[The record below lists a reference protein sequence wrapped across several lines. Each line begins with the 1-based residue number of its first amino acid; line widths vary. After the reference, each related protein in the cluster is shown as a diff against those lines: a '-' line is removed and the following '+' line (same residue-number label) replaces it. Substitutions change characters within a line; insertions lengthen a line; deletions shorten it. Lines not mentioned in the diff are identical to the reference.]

1 MKKTLL
7 LFVSL
12 LMTMGMFAQSKTAK
26 FDFTGE
32 SAYGMTLL
40 SGSTKDYNADPTVC
54 TESGVTL
61 TLNGQTR
68 WWKTNKE
75 GNELRFYKGSNMTFK
90 VPEGNVITKVEL
102 TSKSPAKFE
111 SAVGTYANGTWTGS
125 ANSVVISTN
134 ITEKNTPISSAVVT
148 YQSSSAPMKKD
159 PALSFSET
167 TVSGV
172 VGEAFVAPTLTKAT
186 TAAVAYTSSDEA
198 VATVNAE
205 TGEVTLLAA
214 GETKITATAAENDE
228 YNGGSASY
236 TLTVTT
242 PALDVVQEP
251 YSESFETEFGSFVLD
266 NVNLSEGLSYVW
278 AIDKSYKCAKASAY
292 VNKKNLPSE
301 SWLVSPWIE
310 LSAAEVIRNLYFDHA
325 VSKYFGN
332 VSEEA
337 TLWIKAE
344 GGDWTQYTSISYPEV
359 PQDKS
364 FSPFETQTVCLDG
377 YEGKKIKVGFKY
389 VSTDKAAG
397 TWEIRNFEVCSGSPS
412 GINEINAGKFD
423 VNAPVYNLAGQRV
436 NANAKGIL
444 IQNGKKF
451 IK

>member
-40 SGSTKDYNADPTVC
+40 SGSTKEYNADPTVC
-54 TESGVTL
+54 TEGDVTL

-68 WWKTNKE
+68 WWKATN
-75 GNELRFYKGSNMTFK
+75 GNELRFYKGSDMTFK

-102 TSKSPAKFE
+102 TAKVPAKFE

-186 TAAVAYTSSDEA
+186 TAAVVYTSSDEA

-242 PALDVVQEP
+242 PALDVVKEP

-278 AIDKSYKCAKASAY
+278 SIDKKYKCAKASAF

-310 LSAAEVIRNLYFDHA
+310 LSAAEVERNLFFDHA

-337 TLWIKAE
+337 TLWIKVE
-344 GGDWTQYTSISYPEV
+344 GGDWTQITSIAYPEV

-364 FSPFETQTVCLDG
+364 FSPFETQTVSLAG

-389 VSTDKAAG
+389 VSTDEAAG
-397 TWEIRNFEVCSGSPS
+397 TWEIRNFKVSTDVS
-412 GINEINAGKFD
+412 GINEIKADKLD

>member
-40 SGSTKDYNADPTVC
+40 SGSTKEYNADPTVC
-54 TESGVTL
+54 TEGDVTL

-68 WWKTNKE
+68 WWKATN
-75 GNELRFYKGSNMTFK
+75 GNELRFYKGADMTFK

-102 TSKSPAKFE
+102 TAKVPAKFE

-167 TVSGV
+167 TASGV

-186 TAAVAYTSSDEA
+186 TAAVVYTSSDEA

-205 TGEVTLLAA
+205 TGEVKLLAA

-278 AIDKSYKCAKASAY
+278 SIDKKYKCAKASAF

-310 LSAAEVIRNLYFDHA
+310 LSAAEVIRSLYFDHA

-337 TLWIKAE
+337 TLWIKVE
-344 GGDWTQYTSISYPEV
+344 GGDWTQITSIAYPEV

-364 FSPFETQTVCLDG
+364 FSPFETQAVSLAG

-389 VSTDKAAG
+389 VSTDEAAG
-397 TWEIRNFEVCSGSPS
+397 TWEIRNFKVSTDVS
-412 GINEINAGKFD
+412 GINEIKADKLD

>member
-12 LMTMGMFAQSKTAK
+12 LMTMGMFAQSKTAT

-40 SGSTKDYNADPTVC
+40 SGSTKEYNADPTVC
-54 TESGVTL
+54 TEGDVTL

-68 WWKTNKE
+68 WWKATN
-75 GNELRFYKGSNMTFK
+75 GNELRFYKGADMTFK

-102 TSKSPAKFE
+102 TAKVPAKFE

-167 TVSGV
+167 TASGV

-186 TAAVAYTSSDEA
+186 TAAVVYTSSDEA

-242 PALDVVQEP
+242 PALDVVKEP
-251 YSESFETEFGSFVLD
+251 YSESFETGFGSFVLD

-310 LSAAEVIRNLYFDHA
+310 LSAAEVIRSLYFDHA

-337 TLWIKAE
+337 TLWIKVE
-344 GGDWTQYTSISYPEV
+344 GGDWTQITSIAYPEV

-364 FSPFETQTVCLDG
+364 FSPFETQVVSLAG

-389 VSTDKAAG
+389 VSTDEAAG
-397 TWEIRNFEVCSGSPS
+397 TWEIRNFKVSTDVS
-412 GINEINAGKFD
+412 GINEIKADKFE

>member
-1 MKKTLL
+1 
-7 LFVSL
+7 
-12 LMTMGMFAQSKTAK
+12 MGMFAQSKTAK

-40 SGSTKDYNADPTVC
+40 SGSTKEYNADPTVC
-54 TESGVTL
+54 TEGDVTL

-68 WWKTNKE
+68 WWKATN
-75 GNELRFYKGSNMTFK
+75 GNELRFYKGADMTFK

-102 TSKSPAKFE
+102 TAKVPAKFE

-186 TAAVAYTSSDEA
+186 TAAVVYTSSNET

-236 TLTVTT
+236 TLIVTT

-278 AIDKSYKCAKASAY
+278 SIDKKYKCAKASAF

-310 LSAAEVIRNLYFDHA
+310 LSCAEVERNLYFDHA

-337 TLWIKAE
+337 TLWIKVE
-344 GGDWTQYTSISYPEV
+344 GGDWTQITSIAYPEV

-364 FSPFETQTVCLDG
+364 FSPFETQAVSLAG

-389 VSTDKAAG
+389 VSTDEAAG
-397 TWEIRNFEVCSGSPS
+397 TWEIRNFKVSTDVS
-412 GINEINAGKFD
+412 GINEIKADKLD

>member
-1 MKKTLL
+1 M
-7 LFVSL
+7 
-12 LMTMGMFAQSKTAK
+12 
-26 FDFTGE
+26 
-32 SAYGMTLL
+32 
-40 SGSTKDYNADPTVC
+40 P
-54 TESGVTL
+54 
-61 TLNGQTR
+61 
-68 WWKTNKE
+68 
-75 GNELRFYKGSNMTFK
+75 FK

-102 TSKSPAKFE
+102 TAKVPAKFE

-167 TVSGV
+167 TASGV
-172 VGEAFVAPTLTKAT
+172 VGEAFVAPTLTKAS
-186 TAAVAYTSSDEA
+186 TAAVGYTSSDEA

-242 PALDVVQEP
+242 PALDVVKEP
-251 YSESFETEFGSFVLD
+251 YSESFETGFGSFVLD

-292 VNKKNLPSE
+292 VDKKNLPSE

-310 LSAAEVIRNLYFDHA
+310 LSAAEVIRSLYFDHA

-337 TLWIKAE
+337 TLWIKVE
-344 GGDWTQYTSISYPEV
+344 GGDWTQITSIAYPEV

-364 FSPFETQTVCLDG
+364 FSPFETQAVSLAG

-389 VSTDKAAG
+389 VSTDEAAG
-397 TWEIRNFEVCSGSPS
+397 TWEIRNFKVSTDVS
-412 GINEINAGKFD
+412 GINEIKADKLD

>member
-40 SGSTKDYNADPTVC
+40 SGSTKEYNADPTVC
-54 TESGVTL
+54 TEGDVTL

-68 WWKTNKE
+68 WWKATN
-75 GNELRFYKGSNMTFK
+75 GNELRFYKGADMTFK

-102 TSKSPAKFE
+102 TAKVPAKFE

-167 TVSGV
+167 TASGV

-186 TAAVAYTSSDEA
+186 TAAVVYTSSDEA

-236 TLTVTT
+236 TLIVTT

-278 AIDKSYKCAKASAY
+278 SIDKKYKCAKASAF

-310 LSAAEVIRNLYFDHA
+310 LSAAEVIRSLYFDHA

-337 TLWIKAE
+337 TLWIKVE
-344 GGDWTQYTSISYPEV
+344 GGDWTQITSIAYPEV

-364 FSPFETQTVCLDG
+364 FSPFETQAVSLAG

-389 VSTDKAAG
+389 VSTDEAAG
-397 TWEIRNFEVCSGSPS
+397 TWEIRNFKVSTDVS
-412 GINEINAGKFD
+412 GINEIKADKLD

>member
-40 SGSTKDYNADPTVC
+40 SGSTKEYNADPTVC
-54 TESGVTL
+54 TEGDVTL

-68 WWKTNKE
+68 WWKATN
-75 GNELRFYKGSNMTFK
+75 GNELRFYKGSDMTFK

-102 TSKSPAKFE
+102 TAKVPAKFE

-167 TVSGV
+167 TASGV

-186 TAAVAYTSSDEA
+186 TAAVVYTSSDEA

-242 PALDVVQEP
+242 PALDVVKEP

-278 AIDKSYKCAKASAY
+278 SIDKKYKCAKASAF

-310 LSAAEVIRNLYFDHA
+310 LSAAEVIRSLYFDHA

-337 TLWIKAE
+337 TLWIKVE
-344 GGDWTQYTSISYPEV
+344 GGDWTQITSIAYPEV

-364 FSPFETQTVCLDG
+364 FSPFETQAVSLAG

-389 VSTDKAAG
+389 VSTDEAAG
-397 TWEIRNFEVCSGSPS
+397 TWEIRNFKVSTDVS
-412 GINEINAGKFD
+412 GINEIKADKLD

-444 IQNGKKF
+444 I
-451 IK
+451 

>member
-40 SGSTKDYNADPTVC
+40 SGSTKEYNADPTVC
-54 TESGVTL
+54 TEGDVTL

-68 WWKTNKE
+68 WWKATN
-75 GNELRFYKGSNMTFK
+75 GNELRFYKGADMTFK

-102 TSKSPAKFE
+102 TAKVPAKFE

-172 VGEAFVAPTLTKAT
+172 VGEAFVAPALTKAT
-186 TAAVAYTSSDEA
+186 TAAVVYTSSNET

-236 TLTVTT
+236 TLIVTT

-278 AIDKSYKCAKASAY
+278 SIDKKYKCAKASAF

-310 LSAAEVIRNLYFDHA
+310 LSCAEVERNLYFDHA

-337 TLWIKAE
+337 TLWIKVE
-344 GGDWTQYTSISYPEV
+344 GGDWTQITSIAYPEV

-364 FSPFETQTVCLDG
+364 FSPFETQAVSLAG

-389 VSTDKAAG
+389 VSTDEAAG
-397 TWEIRNFEVCSGSPS
+397 TWEIRNFKVSTDVS
-412 GINEINAGKFD
+412 GINEIKADKLD

>member
-12 LMTMGMFAQSKTAK
+12 LMTMGMFAQSKTAT

-54 TESGVTL
+54 IEGDVTL

-68 WWKTNKE
+68 WWKATN

-167 TVSGV
+167 TASGV

-186 TAAVAYTSSDEA
+186 TAAVVYTSSDEA

-242 PALDVVQEP
+242 PALDVVKEP
-251 YSESFETEFGSFVLD
+251 YSESFETGFGSFVLD

-310 LSAAEVIRNLYFDHA
+310 LSAAEVIRSLYFDHA

-337 TLWIKAE
+337 TLWIKVE
-344 GGDWTQYTSISYPEV
+344 GGDWTQITSIAYPEV

-364 FSPFETQTVCLDG
+364 FSPFETQAVSLAG

-389 VSTDKAAG
+389 VSTDEAAG
-397 TWEIRNFEVCSGSPS
+397 TWEIRNFKVSTDVS
-412 GINEINAGKFD
+412 GINEIKADKLD

>member
-12 LMTMGMFAQSKTAK
+12 LMTMGMFAQSKTAT

-40 SGSTKDYNADPTVC
+40 SGSTKEYNADPTVC
-54 TESGVTL
+54 TEGDVTL

-68 WWKTNKE
+68 WWKATN
-75 GNELRFYKGSNMTFK
+75 GNELRFYKGADMTFK

-102 TSKSPAKFE
+102 TAKVPAKFE

-167 TVSGV
+167 TASGV

-186 TAAVAYTSSDEA
+186 TAAVVYTSSDEA

-236 TLTVTT
+236 TLIVTT

-278 AIDKSYKCAKASAY
+278 SIDKKYKCAKASAF

-310 LSAAEVIRNLYFDHA
+310 LSAAEVIRSLYFDHA

-337 TLWIKAE
+337 TLWIKVE
-344 GGDWTQYTSISYPEV
+344 GGDWTQITSIAYPEV

-364 FSPFETQTVCLDG
+364 FSPFETQAVSLAG

-389 VSTDKAAG
+389 VSTDEAAG
-397 TWEIRNFEVCSGSPS
+397 TWEIRNFKVSTDVS
-412 GINEINAGKFD
+412 GINEIKADKFD

>member
-40 SGSTKDYNADPTVC
+40 SGSTKEYNADPTVC
-54 TESGVTL
+54 TEGDVTL

-68 WWKTNKE
+68 WWKATN
-75 GNELRFYKGSNMTFK
+75 GNELRFYKGADMTFK

-102 TSKSPAKFE
+102 TAKVPAKFE

-167 TVSGV
+167 TASGV

-186 TAAVAYTSSDEA
+186 TAAVVYTSSDEA

-236 TLTVTT
+236 TLIVTT
-242 PALDVVQEP
+242 PALDVVKEP
-251 YSESFETEFGSFVLD
+251 YSESFETEFGSFVID

-278 AIDKSYKCAKASAY
+278 SIDKKYKCAKASAF

-310 LSAAEVIRNLYFDHA
+310 LSCAEVERNLYFDHA

-337 TLWIKAE
+337 TLWIKVE
-344 GGDWTQYTSISYPEV
+344 GGDWTQITSIAYPEV

-364 FSPFETQTVCLDG
+364 FSPFETQAVSLAG

-389 VSTDKAAG
+389 VSTDEAAG
-397 TWEIRNFEVCSGSPS
+397 TWEIRNFKVSTDVS
-412 GINEINAGKFD
+412 GINEIKADKLD

>member
-40 SGSTKDYNADPTVC
+40 SGSTKEYNADPTVC
-54 TESGVTL
+54 TEGDVTL

-68 WWKTNKE
+68 WWKATN
-75 GNELRFYKGSNMTFK
+75 GNELRFYKGSDMTFK

-102 TSKSPAKFE
+102 TAKVPAKFE

-167 TVSGV
+167 TASGV

-186 TAAVAYTSSDEA
+186 TAAVVYTSSDEA

-242 PALDVVQEP
+242 PALDVVKEP

-278 AIDKSYKCAKASAY
+278 SIDKKYKCAKASAF

-310 LSAAEVIRNLYFDHA
+310 LSCAEVERNLYFDHA

-337 TLWIKAE
+337 TLWIKVE
-344 GGDWTQYTSISYPEV
+344 GGDWTQITSIAYPEV

-364 FSPFETQTVCLDG
+364 FSPFETQAVSLAG

-389 VSTDKAAG
+389 VSTDEAAG
-397 TWEIRNFEVCSGSPS
+397 TWEIRNFKVSTDVS
-412 GINEINAGKFD
+412 GINEIKADKFD

>member
-40 SGSTKDYNADPTVC
+40 SGSTKEYNADPTVC
-54 TESGVTL
+54 TEGDVTL

-68 WWKTNKE
+68 WWKATN
-75 GNELRFYKGSNMTFK
+75 GNELRFYKGADMTFK

-102 TSKSPAKFE
+102 TAKVPAKFE

-186 TAAVAYTSSDEA
+186 TAAVVYTSSDEA
-198 VATVNAE
+198 VATVNAA

-236 TLTVTT
+236 TLIVTT

-278 AIDKSYKCAKASAY
+278 SIDKKYKCAKASAF

-310 LSAAEVIRNLYFDHA
+310 LSCAEVERNLYFDHA

-337 TLWIKAE
+337 TLWIKVE
-344 GGDWTQYTSISYPEV
+344 GGDWTQITSIAYPEV

-364 FSPFETQTVCLDG
+364 FSPFETQAVSLAG

-389 VSTDKAAG
+389 VSTDEAAG
-397 TWEIRNFEVCSGSPS
+397 TWEIRNFKVSTDVS
-412 GINEINAGKFD
+412 GINEIKADKLD

>member
-40 SGSTKDYNADPTVC
+40 SGSTKEYNADPTVC
-54 TESGVTL
+54 TEGDVTL

-68 WWKTNKE
+68 WWKATN
-75 GNELRFYKGSNMTFK
+75 GNELRFYKGADMTFK

-102 TSKSPAKFE
+102 TAKVPAKFE

-167 TVSGV
+167 TASGV

-186 TAAVAYTSSDEA
+186 TAAVVYTSSDEA

-236 TLTVTT
+236 TLIVTT

-278 AIDKSYKCAKASAY
+278 SIDKKYKCAKASAF

-301 SWLVSPWIE
+301 SWLVSPRIE
-310 LSAAEVIRNLYFDHA
+310 LSAAEVIRSLYFDHA

-337 TLWIKAE
+337 TLWIKVE
-344 GGDWTQYTSISYPEV
+344 GGDWTQITSIAYPEV

-364 FSPFETQTVCLDG
+364 FSPFETQAVSLAG

-389 VSTDKAAG
+389 VSTDEAAG
-397 TWEIRNFEVCSGSPS
+397 TWEIRNFKVSTDVS
-412 GINEINAGKFD
+412 GINEIKADKLD

>member
-40 SGSTKDYNADPTVC
+40 SGSTKEYNADPTVC
-54 TESGVTL
+54 TEGDVTL

-68 WWKTNKE
+68 WWKATN
-75 GNELRFYKGSNMTFK
+75 GNELRFYKGADMTFK

-102 TSKSPAKFE
+102 TAKVPAKFE

-167 TVSGV
+167 TASGV

-186 TAAVAYTSSDEA
+186 TAAVVYTSSDEA

-242 PALDVVQEP
+242 PALDVVKEP
-251 YSESFETEFGSFVLD
+251 YSESFETGFGSFVLD

-278 AIDKSYKCAKASAY
+278 AIDKKYKCAKASAF

-310 LSAAEVIRNLYFDHA
+310 LSAAEVIRSLYFDHA

-337 TLWIKAE
+337 TLWIKVE
-344 GGDWTQYTSISYPEV
+344 GGDWTQITSIAYPEV

-364 FSPFETQTVCLDG
+364 FSPFETQAVSLAG

-389 VSTDKAAG
+389 VSTDEAAG
-397 TWEIRNFEVCSGSPS
+397 TWEIRNFKVSTDVS
-412 GINEINAGKFD
+412 GINEIKADKLD

>member
-40 SGSTKDYNADPTVC
+40 SGSTKEYNPDPTVC
-54 TESGVTL
+54 TEGDVTL

-68 WWKTNKE
+68 WWKATN
-75 GNELRFYKGSNMTFK
+75 GNELRFYKGADMTFK

-102 TSKSPAKFE
+102 TAKVPAKFE

-167 TVSGV
+167 TASGV

-186 TAAVAYTSSDEA
+186 TAAVVYTSSDEA

-242 PALDVVQEP
+242 PALDVVKEP

-310 LSAAEVIRNLYFDHA
+310 LSAAEVIRSLYFDHA

-337 TLWIKAE
+337 TLWIKVE
-344 GGDWTQYTSISYPEV
+344 GGDWTQITSIAYPEV

-364 FSPFETQTVCLDG
+364 FSPFETQAVSLAG

-389 VSTDKAAG
+389 VSTDEAAG
-397 TWEIRNFEVCSGSPS
+397 TWEIRNFKVSTDVS
-412 GINEINAGKFD
+412 GINEIKADKLD

>member
-12 LMTMGMFAQSKTAK
+12 FMTMGMFAQSKTAK

-40 SGSTKDYNADPTVC
+40 SGSTKEYNADPTVC
-54 TESGVTL
+54 TEGDVTL

-68 WWKTNKE
+68 WWKATN
-75 GNELRFYKGSNMTFK
+75 GNELRFYKGADMTFK

-102 TSKSPAKFE
+102 TAKVPAKFE

-167 TVSGV
+167 TASGV

-186 TAAVAYTSSDEA
+186 TAAVVYTSSDEA

-242 PALDVVQEP
+242 PALDVVKEP
-251 YSESFETEFGSFVLD
+251 YSESFETGFGSFVLD

-301 SWLVSPWIE
+301 SWLVSPWIK
-310 LSAAEVIRNLYFDHA
+310 LSAAEVIRSLYFDHA

-337 TLWIKAE
+337 TLWIKVE
-344 GGDWTQYTSISYPEV
+344 GGDWTQITSIAYPEV

-364 FSPFETQTVCLDG
+364 FSPFETQAVSLAG

-389 VSTDKAAG
+389 VSTDEAAG
-397 TWEIRNFEVCSGSPS
+397 TWEIRNFKVSTDVS
-412 GINEINAGKFD
+412 GINEIKADKLD

>member
-40 SGSTKDYNADPTVC
+40 SGSTKEYNADPTVC
-54 TESGVTL
+54 TEGDVTL

-68 WWKTNKE
+68 WWKATN
-75 GNELRFYKGSNMTFK
+75 GNELRFYKGADMTFK

-102 TSKSPAKFE
+102 TAKVPAKFE

-148 YQSSSAPMKKD
+148 YKSSSAPMKKD

-167 TVSGV
+167 TASGV

-186 TAAVAYTSSDEA
+186 TAAVVYTSSDEA

-236 TLTVTT
+236 TLIVTT

-278 AIDKSYKCAKASAY
+278 SIDKKYKCAKASAY

-301 SWLVSPWIE
+301 SWLVSPWIK
-310 LSAAEVIRNLYFDHA
+310 LSAAEVIRSLYFDHA

-337 TLWIKAE
+337 TLWIKVE
-344 GGDWTQYTSISYPEV
+344 GGDWTQITSIAYPEV

-364 FSPFETQTVCLDG
+364 FSPFETQAVSLAG

-389 VSTDKAAG
+389 VSTDEAAG
-397 TWEIRNFEVCSGSPS
+397 TWEIRNFKVSTDVS
-412 GINEINAGKFD
+412 GINEIKADKLD

>member
-40 SGSTKDYNADPTVC
+40 SGSTKEYNADPTVC
-54 TESGVTL
+54 TEGDVTL

-68 WWKTNKE
+68 WWKATN
-75 GNELRFYKGSNMTFK
+75 GNELRFYKGADMTFK

-102 TSKSPAKFE
+102 TAKVPAKFE

-167 TVSGV
+167 TASGV

-242 PALDVVQEP
+242 PALDVVKEP
-251 YSESFETEFGSFVLD
+251 YSESFETGFGSFVLD

-310 LSAAEVIRNLYFDHA
+310 LSAAEVIRSLYFDHA

-337 TLWIKAE
+337 TLWIKVE
-344 GGDWTQYTSISYPEV
+344 GGDWTQITSIAYPEV

-364 FSPFETQTVCLDG
+364 FSPFETQAVSLAG

-389 VSTDKAAG
+389 VSTDEAAG
-397 TWEIRNFEVCSGSPS
+397 TWEIRNFKVSTDVS
-412 GINEINAGKFD
+412 GINEIKADKLD

>member
-12 LMTMGMFAQSKTAK
+12 LMTMGMFAQSKTAT

-40 SGSTKDYNADPTVC
+40 SGSTKEYNADPTVC
-54 TESGVTL
+54 TEGDVTL

-68 WWKTNKE
+68 WWKATN

-102 TSKSPAKFE
+102 TAKVPAKFE

-167 TVSGV
+167 TASGV

-186 TAAVAYTSSDEA
+186 TAAVVYTSSDEA

-242 PALDVVQEP
+242 PALDVVKEP

-278 AIDKSYKCAKASAY
+278 SIDKKYKCAKASAF

-310 LSAAEVIRNLYFDHA
+310 LSAAEVIRSLYFDHA

-337 TLWIKAE
+337 TLWIKVE
-344 GGDWTQYTSISYPEV
+344 GGDWTQITSIAYPEV

-364 FSPFETQTVCLDG
+364 FSPFETQAVSLAG

-389 VSTDKAAG
+389 VSTDEAAG
-397 TWEIRNFEVCSGSPS
+397 TWEIRNFKVSTDVS
-412 GINEINAGKFD
+412 GINEIKADKLD

>member
-40 SGSTKDYNADPTVC
+40 SGSTKEYNADPTVC
-54 TESGVTL
+54 TEGDVTL

-68 WWKTNKE
+68 WWKATN
-75 GNELRFYKGSNMTFK
+75 GNELRFYKGADMTFK

-102 TSKSPAKFE
+102 TAKVPAKFE

-167 TVSGV
+167 TASGV

-186 TAAVAYTSSDEA
+186 TAAVVYTSSDEA

-278 AIDKSYKCAKASAY
+278 SIDKKYKCAKASAF

-310 LSAAEVIRNLYFDHA
+310 LSAAEVIRSLYFDHA

-337 TLWIKAE
+337 TLWIKVE
-344 GGDWTQYTSISYPEV
+344 GGDWTQITSIAYPEV

-364 FSPFETQTVCLDG
+364 FSPFETQAVSLAG

-389 VSTDKAAG
+389 VSTDEAAG
-397 TWEIRNFEVCSGSPS
+397 TWEIRNFKVSTDVS
-412 GINEINAGKFD
+412 GINEIKADKLD

>member
-1 MKKTLL
+1 
-7 LFVSL
+7 
-12 LMTMGMFAQSKTAK
+12 
-26 FDFTGE
+26 
-32 SAYGMTLL
+32 
-40 SGSTKDYNADPTVC
+40 
-54 TESGVTL
+54 
-61 TLNGQTR
+61 
-68 WWKTNKE
+68 
-75 GNELRFYKGSNMTFK
+75 MTFK

-102 TSKSPAKFE
+102 TAKTPANFE

-125 ANSVVISTN
+125 ANSVVISTT
-134 ITEKNTPISSAVVT
+134 ITEKNTPISSVVVT
-148 YQSSSAPMKKD
+148 YQASSAPMKKD
-159 PALSFSET
+159 PALLFSET
-167 TVSGV
+167 TASGV

-186 TAAVAYTSSDEA
+186 TAAVVYTSSNET

-236 TLTVTT
+236 TLIVTT

-278 AIDKSYKCAKASAY
+278 SIDKKYKCAKASAF

-310 LSAAEVIRNLYFDHA
+310 LSCAEVERNLYFDHA

-337 TLWIKAE
+337 TLWIKVE
-344 GGDWTQYTSISYPEV
+344 GGDWTQITSIAYPEV

-364 FSPFETQTVCLDG
+364 FSPFETQAVSLAG

-389 VSTDKAAG
+389 VSTDEAAG
-397 TWEIRNFEVCSGSPS
+397 TWEIRNFKVSTDVS
-412 GINEINAGKFD
+412 GINEIKADKLD

>member
-12 LMTMGMFAQSKTAK
+12 FMTMGMFAQSKTAK

-40 SGSTKDYNADPTVC
+40 SGSTKEYNADPTVC
-54 TESGVTL
+54 TEGDVTL

-68 WWKTNKE
+68 WWKATN
-75 GNELRFYKGSNMTFK
+75 GNELRFYKGADMTFK

-167 TVSGV
+167 TASGV

-186 TAAVAYTSSDEA
+186 TAAVVYTSSDEA

-242 PALDVVQEP
+242 PALDVVKEP
-251 YSESFETEFGSFVLD
+251 YSESFETGFGSFVLD

-301 SWLVSPWIE
+301 SWLVSPWIK
-310 LSAAEVIRNLYFDHA
+310 LSAAEVIRSLYFDHA

-337 TLWIKAE
+337 TLWIKVE
-344 GGDWTQYTSISYPEV
+344 GGDWTQITSIAYPEV

-364 FSPFETQTVCLDG
+364 FSPFETQAVSLAG

-389 VSTDKAAG
+389 VSTDEAAG
-397 TWEIRNFEVCSGSPS
+397 TWEIRNFKVSTDVS
-412 GINEINAGKFD
+412 GINEIKADKLD

>member
-40 SGSTKDYNADPTVC
+40 SGSTKEYNADPTVC
-54 TESGVTL
+54 TEGDVTL

-68 WWKTNKE
+68 WWKATN
-75 GNELRFYKGSNMTFK
+75 GNELRFYKGADMTFK

-102 TSKSPAKFE
+102 TAKVPAKFE

-167 TVSGV
+167 TASGV

-186 TAAVAYTSSDEA
+186 TAAVVYTSSDEA

-236 TLTVTT
+236 TLIVTT

-278 AIDKSYKCAKASAY
+278 SIDKKYKCAKASAF

-310 LSAAEVIRNLYFDHA
+310 LSCAEVERNLYFDHA

-337 TLWIKAE
+337 TLWIKVE
-344 GGDWTQYTSISYPEV
+344 GGDWTQITSIAYPEV

-364 FSPFETQTVCLDG
+364 FSPFETQAVSLAG

-389 VSTDKAAG
+389 VSTDEAAG
-397 TWEIRNFEVCSGSPS
+397 TWEIRNFKVSTDVS
-412 GINEINAGKFD
+412 GINEIKADKLD
-423 VNAPVYNLAGQRV
+423 VNAPV
-436 NANAKGIL
+436 
-444 IQNGKKF
+444 
-451 IK
+451 

>member
-40 SGSTKDYNADPTVC
+40 SGSTKEYNADPTVC
-54 TESGVTL
+54 TEGDVTL

-68 WWKTNKE
+68 WWKATN
-75 GNELRFYKGSNMTFK
+75 GNELRFYKGADMTFK

-102 TSKSPAKFE
+102 TAKVPAKFE

-186 TAAVAYTSSDEA
+186 TAAVVYTSSDEA

-242 PALDVVQEP
+242 PALDVVKEP

-278 AIDKSYKCAKASAY
+278 SIDKKYKCAKASAF

-310 LSAAEVIRNLYFDHA
+310 LSAAEVIRSLYFDHA

-337 TLWIKAE
+337 TLWIKVE
-344 GGDWTQYTSISYPEV
+344 GGDWTQITSIAYPEV

-364 FSPFETQTVCLDG
+364 FSPFETQVVSLAG

-389 VSTDKAAG
+389 VSTDEAAG
-397 TWEIRNFEVCSGSPS
+397 TWEIRNFKVSTDVS
-412 GINEINAGKFD
+412 GINEIKADKLD

>member
-40 SGSTKDYNADPTVC
+40 SGSTKEYNADPTVC
-54 TESGVTL
+54 TEGDVTL

-68 WWKTNKE
+68 WWKATN
-75 GNELRFYKGSNMTFK
+75 GNELRFYKGADMTFK

-102 TSKSPAKFE
+102 TAKVPAKFE

-167 TVSGV
+167 TASGV

-186 TAAVAYTSSDEA
+186 TAAVVYTSSDEA

-242 PALDVVQEP
+242 PALDVVKEP
-251 YSESFETEFGSFVLD
+251 YSESFETGFGSFVLD

-278 AIDKSYKCAKASAY
+278 AIDKKYKCAKASAF

-310 LSAAEVIRNLYFDHA
+310 LSAAEVIRSLYFDHA

-337 TLWIKAE
+337 TLWIKVE
-344 GGDWTQYTSISYPEV
+344 GGDWTQITSIAYPEV

-364 FSPFETQTVCLDG
+364 FSPFETQAVSLAG

-389 VSTDKAAG
+389 VSTDEAAG
-397 TWEIRNFEVCSGSPS
+397 TWEIRNFKVSTDVS
-412 GINEINAGKFD
+412 GINEIKADKFD

>member
-40 SGSTKDYNADPTVC
+40 SGSTKEYNPDPTVC
-54 TESGVTL
+54 TEGDVTL

-68 WWKTNKE
+68 WWKATN
-75 GNELRFYKGSNMTFK
+75 GNELRFYKGADMTFK

-102 TSKSPAKFE
+102 TAKVPAKFE

-167 TVSGV
+167 TASGV

-186 TAAVAYTSSDEA
+186 TAAVVYTSSDEA

-236 TLTVTT
+236 TLIVTT

-278 AIDKSYKCAKASAY
+278 SIDKKYKCAKASAY

-301 SWLVSPWIE
+301 SWLVSPWIK
-310 LSAAEVIRNLYFDHA
+310 LSAAEVIRSLYFDHA

-337 TLWIKAE
+337 TLWIKVE
-344 GGDWTQYTSISYPEV
+344 GGDWTQITSIAYPEV

-364 FSPFETQTVCLDG
+364 FSPFETQAVSLAG

-389 VSTDKAAG
+389 VSTDEAAG
-397 TWEIRNFEVCSGSPS
+397 TWEIRNFKVSTDVS
-412 GINEINAGKFD
+412 GINEIKADKLD

>member
-40 SGSTKDYNADPTVC
+40 SGSTKEYNADPTVC
-54 TESGVTL
+54 TEGDVTL

-68 WWKTNKE
+68 WWKATN
-75 GNELRFYKGSNMTFK
+75 GNELRFYKGADMTFK

-102 TSKSPAKFE
+102 TAKVPAKFE

-167 TVSGV
+167 TASGV

-186 TAAVAYTSSDEA
+186 TAAVVYTSSDEA

-242 PALDVVQEP
+242 PALDVVKEP

-278 AIDKSYKCAKASAY
+278 AIDKKYKCAKASAF

-310 LSAAEVIRNLYFDHA
+310 LSAAEVIRSLYFDHA

-337 TLWIKAE
+337 TLWIKVE
-344 GGDWTQYTSISYPEV
+344 GGDWTQITSIAYPEV

-364 FSPFETQTVCLDG
+364 FSPFETQAVSLAG

-389 VSTDKAAG
+389 VSTDEAAG
-397 TWEIRNFEVCSGSPS
+397 TWEIRNFKVSTDVS
-412 GINEINAGKFD
+412 GINEIKADKLD

>member
-40 SGSTKDYNADPTVC
+40 SGSTKEYNADPTVC
-54 TESGVTL
+54 TEGDVTL

-68 WWKTNKE
+68 WWKATN
-75 GNELRFYKGSNMTFK
+75 GNELRFYKGADMTFK

-102 TSKSPAKFE
+102 TAKVPAKFE

-167 TVSGV
+167 TASGV

-186 TAAVAYTSSDEA
+186 TAAVVYTSSDEA

-242 PALDVVQEP
+242 PALDVVKEP
-251 YSESFETEFGSFVLD
+251 YSESFETGFGSFVLD

-278 AIDKSYKCAKASAY
+278 SIDKKYKCAKASAF

-301 SWLVSPWIE
+301 SWLVSPWIK
-310 LSAAEVIRNLYFDHA
+310 LSAAEVIRSLYFDHA

-337 TLWIKAE
+337 TLWIKVE
-344 GGDWTQYTSISYPEV
+344 GGDWTQITSIAYPEV

-364 FSPFETQTVCLDG
+364 FSPFETQVVSLAG

-389 VSTDKAAG
+389 VSTDEAAG
-397 TWEIRNFEVCSGSPS
+397 TWEIRNFKVSTDVS
-412 GINEINAGKFD
+412 GINEIKADKFD

>member
-40 SGSTKDYNADPTVC
+40 SGSTKEYNADPTVC
-54 TESGVTL
+54 TEGDVTL

-68 WWKTNKE
+68 WWKATN
-75 GNELRFYKGSNMTFK
+75 GNELRFYKGADMTFK

-102 TSKSPAKFE
+102 TAKVPAKFE

-167 TVSGV
+167 TASGV

-186 TAAVAYTSSDEA
+186 TSAVVYTSSDEA

-242 PALDVVQEP
+242 PALDVVKEP
-251 YSESFETEFGSFVLD
+251 YSESFETGFGSFVLD

-310 LSAAEVIRNLYFDHA
+310 LSAAEVIRSLYFDHA

-344 GGDWTQYTSISYPEV
+344 GGDWTQITSIAYPEV

-364 FSPFETQTVCLDG
+364 FSPFETQAVSLAG

-389 VSTDKAAG
+389 VSTDEAAG
-397 TWEIRNFEVCSGSPS
+397 TWEIRNFKVSTDVS
-412 GINEINAGKFD
+412 GINEIKADKLD

>member
-40 SGSTKDYNADPTVC
+40 SGSTKEYNADPTVC
-54 TESGVTL
+54 TEGDVTL

-68 WWKTNKE
+68 WWKATN
-75 GNELRFYKGSNMTFK
+75 GNELRFYKGADMTFK

-102 TSKSPAKFE
+102 TAKVPAKFE

-167 TVSGV
+167 TASGV

-186 TAAVAYTSSDEA
+186 TAAVVYTSSDEA
-198 VATVNAE
+198 VASVNAE

-242 PALDVVQEP
+242 PALDVVKEP
-251 YSESFETEFGSFVLD
+251 YSESFETGFGSFVLD

-310 LSAAEVIRNLYFDHA
+310 LSAAEVIRSLYFDHA

-337 TLWIKAE
+337 TLWIKVE
-344 GGDWTQYTSISYPEV
+344 GGDWTQITSIAYPEV

-364 FSPFETQTVCLDG
+364 FSPFETQAVSLAG

-389 VSTDKAAG
+389 VSTDEAAG
-397 TWEIRNFEVCSGSPS
+397 TWEIRNFKVSTDVS
-412 GINEINAGKFD
+412 GINEIKADKLD

>member
-40 SGSTKDYNADPTVC
+40 SGSTKEYNADPTVC
-54 TESGVTL
+54 TEGDVTL
-61 TLNGQTR
+61 TLNGKTR
-68 WWKTNKE
+68 WWKATN
-75 GNELRFYKGSNMTFK
+75 GNELRFYKGADMTFK

-102 TSKSPAKFE
+102 TAKVPAKFE

-167 TVSGV
+167 TASGV

-186 TAAVAYTSSDEA
+186 TAAVVYTSSDEA

-242 PALDVVQEP
+242 PALDVVKEP
-251 YSESFETEFGSFVLD
+251 YSESFETGFGSFVLD

-310 LSAAEVIRNLYFDHA
+310 LSAAEVIRSLYFDHA

-337 TLWIKAE
+337 TLWIKVE
-344 GGDWTQYTSISYPEV
+344 GGDWTQITSIAYPEV

-364 FSPFETQTVCLDG
+364 FSPFETQAVSLAG

-389 VSTDKAAG
+389 VSTDEAAG
-397 TWEIRNFEVCSGSPS
+397 TWEIRNFKVSTDVS
-412 GINEINAGKFD
+412 GINEIKADKLD

>member
-40 SGSTKDYNADPTVC
+40 SGSTKEYNADPTVC
-54 TESGVTL
+54 TEGDVTL

-68 WWKTNKE
+68 WWKATN
-75 GNELRFYKGSNMTFK
+75 GNELRFYKGADMTFK

-102 TSKSPAKFE
+102 TAKVPAKFE

-186 TAAVAYTSSDEA
+186 TAAVVYTSSDEA

-242 PALDVVQEP
+242 PALDVVKEP

-278 AIDKSYKCAKASAY
+278 SIDKKYKCAKASAF

-310 LSAAEVIRNLYFDHA
+310 LSAAEVIRSLYFDHA

-337 TLWIKAE
+337 TLWIKVE
-344 GGDWTQYTSISYPEV
+344 GGDWTQITSIAYPEV

-364 FSPFETQTVCLDG
+364 FSPFETQAVSLAG

-389 VSTDKAAG
+389 VSTDEAAG
-397 TWEIRNFEVCSGSPS
+397 TWEIRNFKVSTDVS
-412 GINEINAGKFD
+412 GINEIKADKLD

>member
-1 MKKTLL
+1 
-7 LFVSL
+7 
-12 LMTMGMFAQSKTAK
+12 MGMFAQSKTAK

-40 SGSTKDYNADPTVC
+40 SGSTKEYNADPTVC
-54 TESGVTL
+54 TEGDVTL

-68 WWKTNKE
+68 WWKATN
-75 GNELRFYKGSNMTFK
+75 GNELRFYKGADMTFK

-102 TSKSPAKFE
+102 TAKVPAKFE

-167 TVSGV
+167 TASGV

-186 TAAVAYTSSDEA
+186 TAAVVYTSSDEA

-242 PALDVVQEP
+242 PALDVVKEP

-278 AIDKSYKCAKASAY
+278 SIDKKYKCAKASAF

-310 LSAAEVIRNLYFDHA
+310 LSAAEVIRSLYFDHA

-337 TLWIKAE
+337 TLWIKVE
-344 GGDWTQYTSISYPEV
+344 GGDWTQITSIAYPEV

-364 FSPFETQTVCLDG
+364 FSPFETQAVSLAG

-389 VSTDKAAG
+389 VSTDEAAG
-397 TWEIRNFEVCSGSPS
+397 TWEIRNFKVSTDVS
-412 GINEINAGKFD
+412 GINEIKADKLD

>member
-12 LMTMGMFAQSKTAK
+12 LMTMGMFAQSKTAT

-54 TESGVTL
+54 IEGDVTL

-68 WWKTNKE
+68 WWKATN
-75 GNELRFYKGSNMTFK
+75 GNELRFYKGSDMTFK

-167 TVSGV
+167 TASGV

-242 PALDVVQEP
+242 PALDVVKEP
-251 YSESFETEFGSFVLD
+251 YSESFETGFGSFVLD

-310 LSAAEVIRNLYFDHA
+310 LSAAEVIRSLYFDHA

-337 TLWIKAE
+337 TLWIKVE
-344 GGDWTQYTSISYPEV
+344 GGDWTQITSIAYPEV

-364 FSPFETQTVCLDG
+364 FSPFETQVVSLAG

-389 VSTDKAAG
+389 VSTDEAAG
-397 TWEIRNFEVCSGSPS
+397 TWEIRNFKVSTDVS
-412 GINEINAGKFD
+412 GINEIKADKLD

>member
-40 SGSTKDYNADPTVC
+40 SGSTKEYNADPTVC
-54 TESGVTL
+54 TEGDVTL

-68 WWKTNKE
+68 WWKATN
-75 GNELRFYKGSNMTFK
+75 GNELRFYKGADMTFK

-102 TSKSPAKFE
+102 TAKVPAKFE

-167 TVSGV
+167 TASGV

-186 TAAVAYTSSDEA
+186 TAAVVYTSSDEA

-236 TLTVTT
+236 TLIVTT

-278 AIDKSYKCAKASAY
+278 SIDKKYKCAKASAF

-310 LSAAEVIRNLYFDHA
+310 LSCAEVERNLYFDHA

-337 TLWIKAE
+337 TLWIKVE
-344 GGDWTQYTSISYPEV
+344 GGDWTQITSIAYPEV

-364 FSPFETQTVCLDG
+364 FSPFETQAVSLAG

-389 VSTDKAAG
+389 VSTDDAAG
-397 TWEIRNFEVCSGSPS
+397 TWQIRNFKVSTDVS
-412 GINEINAGKFD
+412 GINEIKADKLD

>member
-40 SGSTKDYNADPTVC
+40 SGSTKEYNADPTVC
-54 TESGVTL
+54 TEGDVTL

-68 WWKTNKE
+68 WWKATN
-75 GNELRFYKGSNMTFK
+75 GNELRFYKGADMTFK

-102 TSKSPAKFE
+102 TAKVPAKFE

-167 TVSGV
+167 TASGV

-186 TAAVAYTSSDEA
+186 TAAVVYTSSDEA

-242 PALDVVQEP
+242 PALDVVKEP
-251 YSESFETEFGSFVLD
+251 YSESFETGFGSFVLD

-310 LSAAEVIRNLYFDHA
+310 LSAAEVIRSLYFDHA

-337 TLWIKAE
+337 TLWIKVE
-344 GGDWTQYTSISYPEV
+344 GGDWTQITSIAYPEV

-364 FSPFETQTVCLDG
+364 FSPFETQVVSLAG

-389 VSTDKAAG
+389 VSTDEAAG
-397 TWEIRNFEVCSGSPS
+397 TWEIRNFKVSTDVS
-412 GINEINAGKFD
+412 GINEIKADKLD

>member
-12 LMTMGMFAQSKTAK
+12 LMTMGMFAQSKTAT

-54 TESGVTL
+54 TEGDVTL

-68 WWKTNKE
+68 WWKATN
-75 GNELRFYKGSNMTFK
+75 GNELRFYKGADMTFK

-102 TSKSPAKFE
+102 TAKVPAKFE

-167 TVSGV
+167 TASGV

-186 TAAVAYTSSDEA
+186 TAAVVYTSSDEA

-242 PALDVVQEP
+242 PVLDVVKEP
-251 YSESFETEFGSFVLD
+251 YSESFETGFGSFVLD

-310 LSAAEVIRNLYFDHA
+310 LSAAEVIRSLYFDHA

-337 TLWIKAE
+337 TLWIKVE
-344 GGDWTQYTSISYPEV
+344 GGDWTQITSIAYPEV

-364 FSPFETQTVCLDG
+364 FSPFETQAVSLAG

-389 VSTDKAAG
+389 VSTDEAAG
-397 TWEIRNFEVCSGSPS
+397 TWEIRNFKVSTDVS
-412 GINEINAGKFD
+412 GINEIKADKLD

>member
-40 SGSTKDYNADPTVC
+40 SGSTKEYNADPTVC
-54 TESGVTL
+54 TEGDVTL

-68 WWKTNKE
+68 WWKATN
-75 GNELRFYKGSNMTFK
+75 GNELRFYKGADMTFK
-90 VPEGNVITKVEL
+90 VPKGNVITKVEL
-102 TSKSPAKFE
+102 TAKVPAKFE

-167 TVSGV
+167 TASGV

-186 TAAVAYTSSDEA
+186 TAAVVYTSSDEA

-242 PALDVVQEP
+242 PALDVVKEP

-278 AIDKSYKCAKASAY
+278 SIDKKYKCAKASAF

-310 LSAAEVIRNLYFDHA
+310 LSAAEVIRSLYFDHA

-337 TLWIKAE
+337 TLWIKVE
-344 GGDWTQYTSISYPEV
+344 GGDWTQITSIAYPEV

-364 FSPFETQTVCLDG
+364 FSPFETQAVSLAG

-389 VSTDKAAG
+389 VSTDEAAG
-397 TWEIRNFEVCSGSPS
+397 TWEIRNFKVSTDVS
-412 GINEINAGKFD
+412 GINEIKADKLD

>member
-40 SGSTKDYNADPTVC
+40 SGSTKEYNADPTVC
-54 TESGVTL
+54 TEGDVTL

-68 WWKTNKE
+68 WWKATN
-75 GNELRFYKGSNMTFK
+75 GNELRFYKGADMTFK

-102 TSKSPAKFE
+102 TAKVPAKFE

-167 TVSGV
+167 TASGV

-186 TAAVAYTSSDEA
+186 TAAVVYTSSDEA

-214 GETKITATAAENDE
+214 GATKITATAAENDE

-236 TLTVTT
+236 TLIVTT

-278 AIDKSYKCAKASAY
+278 SIDKKYKCAKASAF

-310 LSAAEVIRNLYFDHA
+310 LSCAEVERNLYFDHA

-337 TLWIKAE
+337 TLWIKVE
-344 GGDWTQYTSISYPEV
+344 GGDWTQITSIAYPEV

-364 FSPFETQTVCLDG
+364 FSPFETQAVSLAG

-389 VSTDKAAG
+389 VSTDEAAG
-397 TWEIRNFEVCSGSPS
+397 TWEIRNFKVSTDVS
-412 GINEINAGKFD
+412 GINEIKADKLD